1 MTPEL
6 DHVSVRPAVFQDVKH
21 LIDESNELMASLY
34 PAESNHLVSEQ
45 ELEAPHSTLL
55 AAELNSAVV
64 GCVAMIPRDEDY
76 AEVKRLFVD
85 PAFRGRGIGGRLMN
99 SIEQH
104 AQTHGIPCLRLEV
117 GVAQPDAVG
126 MYEALGYQSRPP
138 FGHYVADPLSL
149 FYEKELT
156 PR

>member
-1 MTPEL
+1 MRTSLGPIL
-6 DHVSVRPAVFQDVKH
+6 IGPCKFLAVEH
-21 LIDESNELMASLY
+21 LIDASNELMESLY
-34 PAESNHLVSEQ
+34 PAESNHLVSEK
-45 ELEAPHSTLL
+45 ELEAPGSTLL
-55 AAELNSAVV
+55 AAELNSTVV
-64 GCVAMIPRDEDY
+64 GCVAMIRRDEDY

-117 GVAQPDAVG
+117 GVAQPEAVG

-149 FYEKELT
+149 FYEKEL
-156 PR
+156 PQR